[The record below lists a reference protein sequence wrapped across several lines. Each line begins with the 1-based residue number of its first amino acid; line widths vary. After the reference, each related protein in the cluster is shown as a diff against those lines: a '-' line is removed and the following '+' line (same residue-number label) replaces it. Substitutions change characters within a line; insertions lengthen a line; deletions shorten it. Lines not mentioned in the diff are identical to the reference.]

1 MLRVKTVTVQHD
13 EQEPFDAQLA
23 KAILGMNVKDIKYSI
38 SINDGNIQVKSALIL
53 YEA

>member
-38 SINDGNIQVKSALIL
+38 SINDDIQVKSALIL

>member
-13 EQEPFDAQLA
+13 EQEPFDAQLG
-23 KAILGMNVKDIKYSI
+23 KAIQGMNVKDIKYSI
-38 SINDGNIQVKSALIL
+38 SMDGNIQVQSALIL